1 MKPVKY
7 GPMPKNMT
15 IGEKYGPAME
25 ITDPDDAKEYFEACV
40 QQTIMDEWN
49 NSIKR
54 IDRLLGIETVLV
66 IIFVIITIANI
77 VLSIAHG

>member
-54 IDRLLGIETVLV
+54 IDLLLGIETVLV

>member
-40 QQTIMDEWN
+40 QQMIMDEWN
-49 NSIKR
+49 NSIRR
-54 IDRLLGIETVLV
+54 IDCLLGIETVLV
-66 IIFVIITIANI
+66 IIFAIVTIANI
-77 VLSIAHG
+77 VISIAQR